1 MKLKHERRYAGQFED
16 EKLFLA
22 NQEKFQ
28 KEEEQIRKGH
38 IQSKLSRIQL
48 AQIHL
53 QQAKEKR
60 LSDYEEKKVF
70 FMSNI
75 ERL

>member
-1 MKLKHERRYAGQFED
+1 LTS
-16 EKLFLA
+16 

-28 KEEEQIRKGH
+28 KEEERIRKDQ

-60 LSDYEEKKVF
+60 LSDYQEKKVF
-70 FMSNI
+70 HI
-75 ERL
+75 KPDRL